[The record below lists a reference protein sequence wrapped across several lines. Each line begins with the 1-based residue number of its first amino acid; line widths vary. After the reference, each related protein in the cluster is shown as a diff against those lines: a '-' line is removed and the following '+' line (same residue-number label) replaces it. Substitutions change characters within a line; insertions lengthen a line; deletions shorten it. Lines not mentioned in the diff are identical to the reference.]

1 MPLHK
6 KKTMLPDN
14 KKVGFLIFTAT
25 KSLKDVGSSYDKF
38 VLRGYYKILKCQIL
52 FAQLEFSENVSI
64 QEK

>member
-1 MPLHK
+1 MSCDVNMRIKANRCITL

-38 VLRGYYKILKCQIL
+38 VLRGYYKILQC
-52 FAQLEFSENVSI
+52 
-64 QEK
+64 

>member
-38 VLRGYYKILKCQIL
+38 VLRGYYKILKC
-52 FAQLEFSENVSI
+52 
-64 QEK
+64 